1 VRHPWEGVVMFSQFI
16 ARILRSTD
24 PRPITTGYQPVLP
37 ESGLMIS
44 MPPVKPPRGASSAH
58 KAALLDMHERY
69 AEVKR
74 DHAEAFWRS
83 QSMRKPHE
91 DTYALNDPPS
101 GGSSVRP
108 SDLSVTFQTMK
119 NVAWLN
125 RAMHEAMLELLA
137 K

>member
-1 VRHPWEGVVMFSQFI
+1 MIRLISFI
-16 ARILRSTD
+16 KRLRLSL
-24 PRPITTGYQPVLP
+24 PEQPITTGYQPVLP
-37 ESGLMIS
+37 ESELRIS

-69 AEVKR
+69 AAVKR
-74 DHAEAFWRS
+74 DHAEAF
-83 QSMRKPHE
+83 RKAHC
-91 DTYALNDPPS
+91 
-101 GGSSVRP
+101 R

-119 NVAWLN
+119 NSAWLN